1 MTYLRGRVVTPD
13 SAQPIRV
20 VVIDDHR
27 VVAEALVTLL
37 NTSERIEVVA
47 SVSDSA
53 QIVDSIITTQPD
65 IVVCDLEMPGSDPL
79 DRAAL
84 GMSQSPSTKLLVLT
98 AYPTDAHIARAI
110 EMGVRGFMTKHEP
123 AEAVVDGI
131 YAISAGHSIY
141 SDEVKS
147 RMVMPEGKYAEIK
160 LLSLTPRE
168 LSVVRLVAQGMTT
181 SQIADQINRSPKTI
195 DNQISSALAKTNSSN
210 RVELSRWAIRE
221 GLVIA

>member
-1 MTYLRGRVVTPD
+1 MTFA
-13 SAQPIRV
+13 SSQPIRV
-20 VVIDDHR
+20 LVIDDHR
-27 VVAEALVTLL
+27 VVAEALVSLL
-37 NTSERIEVVA
+37 SATKRIEVVA

-53 QIVDSIITTQPD
+53 QIVDSIISAQPD
-65 IVVCDLEMPGSDPL
+65 IVVCDLEMPGGDPL
-79 DRAAL
+79 ERAAL
-84 GMSQSPSTKLLVLT
+84 GVSQSPHTKVLVLT

-110 EMGVRGFMTKHEP
+110 DMGVRGILTKNEP
-123 AEAVVDGI
+123 AEGVVDGI

-147 RMVMPEGKYAEIK
+147 RMVMPEGKHAEIK

-181 SQIADQINRSPKTI
+181 SQIADHINRSPKTI
-195 DNQISSALAKTNSSN
+195 DNQISSALAKTNSAN